1 MLLSV
6 AIPTYVLYLA
16 SIGRAPTT
24 IAYYRGCLERFQAAT
39 GDTEVAKITHA
50 HLVHFLADL
59 NYQGKSQATLQA
71 YWKTFKSFFTWCQD
85 ELKLVTRPDE
95 KIKCPQVPQPEV
107 MPFSHDDIR
116 ALLRAAAFTDPAI
129 TRGRKS
135 FRMKRAT
142 AARDLAMVL
151 LLLDTG
157 LRVSEM
163 GRLKIADVDLFESG
177 SVQVHAYRSGKKSRP
192 RTVYISKRTAYQV
205 HLYINERGKPHPTES
220 LFLSINHRPMDK
232 DSIEGVIANLGKR
245 ARVPKTHPHRFRHT
259 FAIEFLRNGG
269 DVFTLQRM
277 LGHNSLDMV
286 KRYLSISSADIE
298 NAHRLASPVDNW
310 RL

>member
-1 MLLSV
+1 MNLST

-24 IAYYRGCLERFQAAT
+24 IAYYRGCLERFLAAN
-39 GDTEVAKITHA
+39 GDSEVDEITHRD
-50 HLVHFLADL
+50 LVNFLADL

-85 ELKLVTRPDE
+85 ELKLATRPDAM
-95 KIKCPQVPQPEV
+95 IKCPQVPPPEII
-107 MPFSHDDIR
+107 PYTHDDIK

-135 FRMKRAT
+135 FKMKRPT
-142 AARDLAMVL
+142 AARDISMVML
-151 LLLDTG
+151 MLDTG
-157 LRVSEM
+157 LRVSEL
-163 GRLKIADVDLFESG
+163 GRLKIADVDLFDSG

-192 RTVYISKRTAYQV
+192 RTVYISKRTAYQI
-205 HLYINERGKPHPTES
+205 HLYITERDKPHPNEP
-220 LFLSINHRPMDK
+220 LFLSTQRNPMGK

-269 DVFTLQRM
+269 DVFTLQRL

-298 NAHRLASPVDNW
+298 TAHRLASPVDNW